1 MPEYPDD
8 IIRAVAERALEKWD
22 LGAARLKLI
31 SRSENVV
38 FRVDSD
44 CGETFVLRVHRPGY
58 HTLAELNSEQVWNA
72 ALRLAWISVPHSR
85 RTRAGEY
92 YAIVDVPGT
101 AESRHVSV
109 VDWFEGVTMFELI
122 QAEADGGI
130 QAAHFERLGRLIG
143 RMHNVTEQWKP
154 PAWFERHALDADG
167 LMGPA
172 PFWGPFWESSMFT
185 PSQRRIALDARTVF
199 HAKLSTLPKDSK
211 HYGMIHAD
219 LVSANVLINGDEL
232 HAIDF
237 DDAGFGWFIFD
248 LVVALVD
255 YADDPRHDAF
265 RDAMVA
271 GYRSERDLEDEWL
284 ELLPM
289 LYVVR
294 ALSVLGWAHERPEI
308 EFVDDI
314 PRLAA
319 LITRDIENHI

>member
-1 MPEYPDD
+1 MPEYPDE
-8 IIRAVAERALEKWD
+8 IIRVVAERALEQWD
-22 LGAARLKLI
+22 LGDARPELI

-38 FRVDSD
+38 FRVGND

-58 HTLAELNSEQVWNA
+58 HTLAELNSEQAWNT
-72 ALRLAWISVPHSR
+72 ALRSAGISVPHSR
-85 RTRAGEY
+85 RTREGDY
-92 YAIVDVPGT
+92 YATVDVTGT
-101 AESRHVSV
+101 EESRHVSV

-122 QAEADGGI
+122 QAEADSGI
-130 QAAHFERLGRLIG
+130 QAAHFERMGRLIA
-143 RMHNVTEQWKP
+143 RMHNVTERWQP

-167 LMGPA
+167 LMGAA

-185 PSQRRIALDARTVF
+185 PNQRKISLDARAAF
-199 HAKLSTLPKDSK
+199 HAKLSSLPRDSK

-255 YADDPRHDAF
+255 YADDPRHGAF
-265 RDAMVA
+265 RDAMVT

-294 ALSVLGWAHERPEI
+294 ALSTVGWAHERPEV

-314 PRLAA
+314 PALATFA
-319 LITRDIENHI
+319 MREIENYL

>member
-1 MPEYPDD
+1 VPEYPDD
-8 IIRAVAERALEKWD
+8 IIRAVAERALEQWD
-22 LGAARLKLI
+22 LGATRLEFL

-38 FRVDSD
+38 FRVDND

-58 HTLAELNSEQVWNA
+58 HTLAELNSEQAWNA
-72 ALRLAWISVPHSR
+72 ALRSAGISVPHSR

-109 VDWFEGVTMFELI
+109 VDWFEGVTMFDLI

-130 QAAHFERLGRLIG
+130 QAAHFEQLGHLIA

-172 PFWGPFWESSMFT
+172 PFWGPFWESSLFT
-185 PSQRRIALDARTVF
+185 PSQRRTVLEARTAF
-199 HAKLSTLPKDSK
+199 HAKLSALEKDSK

-219 LVSANVLINGDEL
+219 LVSANVLINGNEL

-255 YADDPRHDAF
+255 YADAPHHDAF
-265 RDAMVA
+265 RDALVA
-271 GYRSERDLEDEWL
+271 GYRSERNLEDEWV
-284 ELLPM
+284 EILPM
-289 LYVVR
+289 LYLVR
-294 ALSVLGWAHERPEI
+294 ALSVLGWAHERPEVD
-308 EFVDDI
+308 FVDDI
-314 PRLAA
+314 SMMAA
-319 LITRDIENHI
+319 LVTRNVGKYL

>member
-1 MPEYPDD
+1 VSEYPDH
-8 IIRAVAERALEKWD
+8 IIRVVAERAIEQWD
-22 LGAARLKLI
+22 LGTARLELI

-38 FRVDSD
+38 FRIGTDR
-44 CGETFVLRVHRPGY
+44 GETFVLRVHRPGY
-58 HTLAELNSEQVWNA
+58 HTLAELNSEQAWNT
-72 ALRLAWISVPHSR
+72 ALRSAGISVPHSR
-85 RTRAGEY
+85 LNRAGEY
-92 YAIVDVPGT
+92 YASVDVPGT
-101 AESRHVSV
+101 AESRHVSI
-109 VDWFEGVTMFELI
+109 VDWFEGVTMLELI
-122 QAEADGGI
+122 QSEADSGI
-130 QAAHFERLGRLIG
+130 QAAHFEHLGRLIA

-172 PFWGPFWESSMFT
+172 PFWGPFWESSMLT
-185 PSQRRIALDARTVF
+185 PSQRRIALDARTAF
-199 HAKLSTLPKDSK
+199 HAKLSTLPQDSK

-219 LVSANVLINGDEL
+219 LVPANVLIHGDEL

-248 LVVALVD
+248 LVVALID
-255 YADDPRHDAF
+255 YAHDPRYDAF
-265 RDAMVA
+265 RNAMVA

-289 LYVVR
+289 LFVVR
-294 ALSVLGWAHERPEI
+294 ALSVLGWAHERPEV

-319 LITRDIENHI
+319 LFKREVEKYI

>member
-1 MPEYPDD
+1 VSEYPDD
-8 IIRAVAERALEKWD
+8 IIRAVAERALEQWD
-22 LGAARLKLI
+22 LGAARLELI

-58 HTLAELNSEQVWNA
+58 HTLVELNSEQAWNA
-72 ALRLAWISVPHSR
+72 ALRLAGISVPHLR

-101 AESRHVSV
+101 AETRHVSV
-109 VDWFEGVTMFELI
+109 VDWFEGVTMFEMI
-122 QAEADGGI
+122 QAEANGGI
-130 QAAHFERLGRLIG
+130 QAAHFERLGHLIA

-167 LMGPA
+167 LMGSA
-172 PFWGPFWESSMFT
+172 PFWGPFWESSTFT
-185 PSQRRIALDARTVF
+185 PSQRRIVLDARTVL
-199 HAKLSTLPKDSK
+199 HAKLSDLRKDSK

-219 LVSANVLINGDEL
+219 LVSSNVLINGDEL

-248 LVVALVD
+248 LAVVLTD
-255 YADDPRHDAF
+255 YADDPHHDAF
-265 RDAMVA
+265 RDALVA
-271 GYRSERDLEDEWL
+271 GYRLERNLEDEWL

-289 LYVVR
+289 LYLVR
-294 ALSVLGWAHERPEI
+294 ALSVVGWAHERPGVD
-308 EFVDDI
+308 FVDEI
-314 PRLAA
+314 PRLIS
-319 LITRDIENHI
+319 LISRNLDNHI

>member
-1 MPEYPDD
+1 VPEYPDD
-8 IIRAVAERALEKWD
+8 IIRAVAERAIEQWD
-22 LGAARLKLI
+22 LGTARLELL

-38 FRVDSD
+38 FRIESD
-44 CGETFVLRVHRPGY
+44 CGETSVLRVHRPGY
-58 HTLAELNSEQVWNA
+58 HTLAELNSEQTWNA
-72 ALRLAWISVPHSR
+72 ALRLAGISVPHSR

-122 QAEADGGI
+122 QAEADSGI
-130 QAAHFERLGRLIG
+130 QAAHFERLGRLIA

-185 PSQRRIALDARTVF
+185 PSQRRTVLDARTVL
-199 HAKLSTLPKDSK
+199 HEKLSSLRKDLK
-211 HYGMIHAD
+211 CYGMIHAD

-237 DDAGFGWFIFD
+237 DDAGFSWFIFD
-248 LVVALVD
+248 LAVALTD
-255 YADDPRHDAF
+255 YADDPHHDAF
-265 RDAMVA
+265 RDALLA
-271 GYRSERDLEDEWL
+271 GYQSERNLEDEWL

-289 LYVVR
+289 LYLVR
-294 ALSVLGWAHERPEI
+294 ALSILGWAHERPEVDFI
-308 EFVDDI
+308 DDI
-314 PRLAA
+314 SGLAA
-319 LITRDIENHI
+319 MVTRNIENHI